1 MANCCLIFSAFI
13 ATSVAIV
20 VGLYHNQVIPE
31 GMPDDQQMSLRI
43 CGVGLN
49 ILRFLVRMLPAVNNT
64 PRNTVKQNLHSYN
77 SMIG

>member
-1 MANCCLIFSAFI
+1 MANCCLIFSVFI
-13 ATSVAIV
+13 VTFVAIV
-20 VGLYHNQVIPE
+20 VGLYHNQVMPE
-31 GMPDDQQMSLRI
+31 GMPDDQQMSLRV

-49 ILRFLVRMLPAVNNT
+49 ILRFLVRMLPAVNI